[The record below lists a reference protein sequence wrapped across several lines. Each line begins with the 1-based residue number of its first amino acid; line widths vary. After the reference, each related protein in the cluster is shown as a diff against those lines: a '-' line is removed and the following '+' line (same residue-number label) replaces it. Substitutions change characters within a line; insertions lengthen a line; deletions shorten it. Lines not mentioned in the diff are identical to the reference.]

1 MAISFLTIFFCI
13 THQGLSERGSTFSP
27 ALVAALDFVTV
38 LQLAGPMDFESLEG
52 LGLKWLQL
60 LKNLR

>member
-13 THQGLSERGSTFSP
+13 THWGLRGTTLSP
-27 ALVAALDFVTV
+27 ALVAALDFLTV

-60 LKNLR
+60 PKNLR

>member
-13 THQGLSERGSTFSP
+13 THRGLSKRGSTLSP
-27 ALVAALDFVTV
+27 ALVAALDFLIV

-60 LKNLR
+60 PKNLR